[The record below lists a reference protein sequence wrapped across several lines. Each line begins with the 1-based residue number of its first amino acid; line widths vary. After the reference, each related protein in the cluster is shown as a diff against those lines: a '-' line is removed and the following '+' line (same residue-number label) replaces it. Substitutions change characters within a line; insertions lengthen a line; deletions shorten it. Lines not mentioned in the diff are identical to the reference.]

1 MFAKWVNN
9 KVGEKINTRI
19 NVLNNTHHKHKHKVS
34 LNVPDTKM
42 ALELIHSR
50 FEVVMIDKASGNIAL
65 T

>member
-34 LNVPDTKM
+34 LKIPDTKM

-50 FEVVMIDKASGNIAL
+50 FEVVLIDKASGNIAL